1 MLKGTS
7 FCYFITFLVL
17 SNLTQITVIFLGLFH
32 VRIKVSN
39 TESLFCRLDFLCT
52 PRRILGL
59 LKKKEFFSLNKR
71 MPLNL
76 LCHVHLPKFSCIL
89 MRHSIQRV
97 FCFNEAHL
105 KRHVVFAKNVLSPLQ
120 ISYIYNVHKLSHQ
133 QRQNFSCTVAVSSKF
148 MGN

>member
-71 MPLNL
+71 MPLTYF
-76 LCHVHLPKFSCIL
+76 VMFI
-89 MRHSIQRV
+89 
-97 FCFNEAHL
+97 F
-105 KRHVVFAKNVLSPLQ
+105 
-120 ISYIYNVHKLSHQ
+120 
-133 QRQNFSCTVAVSSKF
+133 QNFHAF
-148 MGN
+148 